1 MPLLPK
7 TDAILIREVWNE
19 NLEEE
24 FSLIREIVD
33 DYPYVAMDT
42 EFPGIVL
49 RPVGNFK
56 NSYDY
61 HYQTLK
67 DNVDMLKLIQL
78 GLTFSDE
85 QGNLPTC
92 GTDKYCIW
100 QFNFREFNVNEDV
113 FANDSIELLR
123 QSGIDFK
130 KNNEKGI
137 DAQRFGELLMS
148 SGIVLNDSVHWVTFH
163 SGYDFGYL
171 LKLLTC
177 HNLPDTQVGFFN
189 LINVYFPTV
198 YDIKHLMKF
207 CNSLHGGLN
216 KLAEL
221 LEVERVGICHQ
232 AGSDSL
238 LTSCTFR
245 KLKENFFSGSME
257 KYAGVLYGLGVEN
270 GQREYGVLRNKA
282 WEDMEGGE
290 DGKSWNEIEI
300 LFEHQDKENV
310 RHFKVLKIKVTFRLY
325 RKDKGSNFI
334 DEAPVAVEAAA
345 APALGEP
352 MDIMTA
358 LQLVLRKSLAHGGL
372 IRGLHEAAK
381 VIEKHAAQLCVLAE
395 DCDQPDYVKLVK
407 ALCADHNVNMLTVPS
422 AKTLGEWAGLCKID
436 SEGKAR
442 KVVGCSCVVV
452 KDFGEDHE
460 ALHVVQQHVKA

>member
-1 MPLLPK
+1 MPLILPK
-7 TDAILIREVWNE
+7 SDSIQIREVWND

-33 DYPYVAMDT
+33 DYPYIAMDT

-85 QGNLPTC
+85 YGNLPTFA
-92 GTDKYCIW
+92 TDVDDDSHTCCIW

-130 KNNEKGI
+130 KNNEDGI
-137 DAQRFGELLMS
+137 DARRFGELLMS
-148 SGIVLNDSVHWVTFH
+148 SGIVLNDNVHWVTFH

-177 HNLPDTQVGFFN
+177 QNLPDTQAEFFN
-189 LINVYFPTV
+189 LINMYFPTV

-245 KLKENFFSGSME
+245 KLKDNFFSGSLE

-270 GQREYGVLRNKA
+270 GQG
-282 WEDMEGGE
+282 
-290 DGKSWNEIEI
+290 
-300 LFEHQDKENV
+300 
-310 RHFKVLKIKVTFRLY
+310 
-325 RKDKGSNFI
+325 
-334 DEAPVAVEAAA
+334 
-345 APALGEP
+345 
-352 MDIMTA
+352 
-358 LQLVLRKSLAHGGL
+358 AH
-372 IRGLHEAAK
+372 
-381 VIEKHAAQLCVLAE
+381 
-395 DCDQPDYVKLVK
+395 
-407 ALCADHNVNMLTVPS
+407 
-422 AKTLGEWAGLCKID
+422 
-436 SEGKAR
+436 
-442 KVVGCSCVVV
+442 
-452 KDFGEDHE
+452 
-460 ALHVVQQHVKA
+460 

>member
-1 MPLLPK
+1 MEGQEGEEEEEAGTDESGEYTKMKVLRQQLLRKRHHPLREADEDGIKQFRCGFDFVMSLLLK
-7 TDAILIREVWNE
+7 GDSILIREVWND

-24 FSLIREIVD
+24 FARIREIVD
-33 DYPYVAMDT
+33 DFPYIAMDT

-56 NSYDY
+56 NSNDY

-78 GLTFSDE
+78 GLTFSDD

-92 GTDKYCIW
+92 GTDKFCIW
-100 QFNFREFNVNEDV
+100 QFNFREFNVNKDV

-130 KNNEKGI
+130 KNNENGI
-137 DAQRFGELLMS
+137 DAVRFGELLMS
-148 SGIVLNDSVHWVTFH
+148 SGIVLNDNVYWVTFH

-177 HNLPDTQVGFFN
+177 QNLPETQAGFFN
-189 LINVYFPTV
+189 WINMYFPTL

-221 LEVERVGICHQ
+221 LEVERVGISHQ

-238 LTSCTFR
+238 LTACTFR
-245 KLKENFFSGSME
+245 KLKENFFSGSLE

-270 GQREYGVLRNKA
+270 GQNT
-282 WEDMEGGE
+282 
-290 DGKSWNEIEI
+290 
-300 LFEHQDKENV
+300 Q
-310 RHFKVLKIKVTFRLY
+310 
-325 RKDKGSNFI
+325 
-334 DEAPVAVEAAA
+334 
-345 APALGEP
+345 
-352 MDIMTA
+352 
-358 LQLVLRKSLAHGGL
+358 
-372 IRGLHEAAK
+372 
-381 VIEKHAAQLCVLAE
+381 
-395 DCDQPDYVKLVK
+395 
-407 ALCADHNVNMLTVPS
+407 
-422 AKTLGEWAGLCKID
+422 
-436 SEGKAR
+436 
-442 KVVGCSCVVV
+442 
-452 KDFGEDHE
+452 
-460 ALHVVQQHVKA
+460 